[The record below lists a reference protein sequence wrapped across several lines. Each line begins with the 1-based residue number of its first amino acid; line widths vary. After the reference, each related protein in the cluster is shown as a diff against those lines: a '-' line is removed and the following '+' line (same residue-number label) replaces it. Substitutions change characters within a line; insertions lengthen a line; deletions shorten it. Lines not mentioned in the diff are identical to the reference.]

1 MEKATA
7 VAASILS
14 KCLARIPL
22 REFEYQYFYDGCNFK
37 SRRVY
42 LGRLVSLPL
51 KMFSLFIVTVIV
63 GLMLGVMVGVLVV
76 NMTGDRDLAG
86 LVGTAVW
93 LFSWIVMHTYGFAW
107 VFDPAV
113 DRLNA
118 RGEGKLQTAEIRI
131 GFVWAM
137 IGGGL
142 AAAAKASCAIIGGL
156 LGYDVKRRVRR
167 KREQWASQQVKY

>member
-1 MEKATA
+1 
-7 VAASILS
+7 
-14 KCLARIPL
+14 
-22 REFEYQYFYDGCNFK
+22 
-37 SRRVY
+37 
-42 LGRLVSLPL
+42 
-51 KMFSLFIVTVIV
+51 MFSLFIVTVIV

-142 AAAAKASCAIIGGL
+142 ATAAKASTLQITLIIIPCAIIGGL
-156 LGYDVKRRVRR
+156 LGYDVKHRVRR
-167 KREQWASQQVKY
+167 KREQYRLSKLDNDRTVVEG